1 MKFKIARERLQ
12 QIILEEYKDL
22 QKQGLLVSNSEKA
35 EDSYEL
41 DESELQD
48 MLKSLITTRS

>member
-22 QKQGLLVSNSEKA
+22 HKQGLLASNSEKA